1 MAYEIDAIDRRILML
16 LQQNAKA
23 TIKEMAEKLQMS
35 TTPVF
40 DRIKKMEHEGYIKA
54 YKAVLDYERLS
65 FDHVVFCSVSLE
77 RHNKE
82 YLEQFVEDVKSLPQ
96 VMECYHVSGLH
107 DYLLKVVVKDMKAYQ
122 SFITNELASLPNIGR
137 VQSSFVM
144 TTIKDED
151 ILTLH

>member
-1 MAYEIDAIDRRILML
+1 
-16 LQQNAKA
+16 
-23 TIKEMAEKLQMS
+23 
-35 TTPVF
+35 
-40 DRIKKMEHEGYIKA
+40 MEHEGYIKA